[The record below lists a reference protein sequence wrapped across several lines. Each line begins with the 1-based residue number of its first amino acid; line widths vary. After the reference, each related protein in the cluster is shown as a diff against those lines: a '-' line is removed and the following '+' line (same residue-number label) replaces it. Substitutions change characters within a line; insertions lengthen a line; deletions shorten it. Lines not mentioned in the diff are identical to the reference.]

1 MLWLTAIFM
10 ALAKMVS
17 INEISYFYF
26 EEYLTS
32 KCSRFNLGDQKALP
46 PFSFSFDIKSKDIA
60 SFYS

>member
-32 KCSRFNLGDQKALP
+32 KCSRFNLGD
-46 PFSFSFDIKSKDIA
+46 
-60 SFYS
+60 